1 MRTVHGFL
9 LTLSLS
15 LLLAACA
22 ATSPPPPARYAPLPA
37 ERGAI
42 MDTARSQLGQPY
54 RTAGDSPAAG
64 GFDCSG
70 FVQWVYARHG
80 VRLPRSTADQ
90 ARYCRPVAWGDL
102 KAGDLVF
109 FAPSLKSSQ
118 LHVGIFD
125 GRGSFIHS
133 PKPGA
138 RVREESIMA
147 PYWRT
152 AFSKG
157 CRVIP

>member
-1 MRTVHGFL
+1 MRAAHGLILIGL
-9 LTLSLS
+9 LSILLS
-15 LLLAACA
+15 ACA
-22 ATSPPPPARYAPLPA
+22 ATGPTPPPFASRPADRSLVL
-37 ERGAI
+37 
-42 MDTARSQLGQPY
+42 DTARSQLGQPY
-54 RTAGDSPAAG
+54 RSAGDSPSE

-70 FVQWVYARHG
+70 FVQWVYSRHG

-90 ARYCRPVAWGDL
+90 ARACRPVAWGEL
-102 KAGDLVF
+102 RAGDLVF

-152 AFSKG
+152 AFYKG
-157 CRVIP
+157 CRVLP